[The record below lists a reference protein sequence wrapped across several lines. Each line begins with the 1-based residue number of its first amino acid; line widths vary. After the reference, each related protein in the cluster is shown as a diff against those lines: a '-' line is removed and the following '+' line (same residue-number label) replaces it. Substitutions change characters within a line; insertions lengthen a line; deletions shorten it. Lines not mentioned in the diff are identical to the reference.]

1 MFMSYNTFIHPELS
15 APKPLATTDL
25 FTISIVF
32 PFTECH
38 TVEIIQYTIF
48 SDYLFSISSVLLKEI
63 SSMSLNG
70 LIFLNIS
77 FLF

>member
-15 APKPLATTDL
+15 ASKPLATTDL

-38 TVEIIQYTIF
+38 TVEIIHYTIF